1 MSTPTILI
9 PRAVKAYKWTEG
21 QIRSFPQLFPNAF
34 LPSTHWV
41 PAKIPFNAGANQA
54 ICRIYPRPDS
64 ECNAWARHKWFYYD
78 GTNTLPQVI
87 PLGVR
92 GGAWPYVWV
101 IMEAPTAAN
110 ATIGSVYQG
119 GLPSAQYNGYGDLVV
134 TPTGAFTSA
143 LFWVRGYGQ
152 DGDFIDIM
160 WTASTTSSI
169 EYFVFGNSATGLST
183 NAGTISE
190 PIDGFDTAFTPGKF
204 PNATLVLA
212 GGTYPISNT
221 PGTAQSFTR
230 GSTVMA
236 LMAYP
241 GEAPIIDIANSAAN
255 LAFGFPATA
264 ANPMEDI
271 FLQGLTLVGVSN
283 ANDNAAF
290 RHFWPG
296 SGTYRFTAHNLSFP
310 NVFPGQNAANNCA
323 PIYWSDPGFV
333 NSYSQYIFLKGNAE
347 TNRPPVSGHSYAIA
361 GMYGT
366 SLGLAEFNAVY
377 NAYTNHAFY
386 LKASNFQWTRRANAI
401 FNVGGTGYYC
411 LTSGNQLNDDGPSGY
426 IEDCYNL
433 QVNSGPYGASRLFT
447 DGANFAA
454 FNMAT
459 TSEWRYRNTLYG
471 AYSVSQGS
479 VNGPFTFENDAIEWT
494 AANTGPLYWFDSGV
508 GYVDTLP
515 YPSSVTISGTECQA
529 ASGVLDPNTYELTGT
544 YRTQYLGQRGCEVY

>member
-78 GTNTLPQVI
+78 GTNKLPQVI

-119 GLPSAQYNGYGDLVV
+119 GLPSAQYNGYGDLIV

-152 DGDFIDIM
+152 DGDFIDIT
-160 WTASTTSSI
+160 WTASTTSSL
-169 EYFVFGNSATGLST
+169 EYFVFGNAATGLST

-190 PIDGFDTAFTPGKF
+190 PIDGFDTAFTAGKF

-221 PGTAQSFTR
+221 AGTAQKFTSA
-230 GSTVMA
+230 STPMA

-241 GEAPIIDIANSAAN
+241 GDVPIINIANSADQWS
-255 LAFGFPATA
+255 FGFASPI
-264 ANPMEDI
+264 EDI
-271 FLQGLTLVGVSN
+271 FLQGVTLVGVAN
-283 ANDNAAF
+283 ANDNVAY

-296 SGTYRFTAHNLSFP
+296 SPTYRFVAHNLSFP
-310 NVFPGQNAANNCA
+310 NVFQGQNAANNSTC
-323 PIYWSDPGFV
+323 IYWSDPGLI
-333 NSYSQYIFLKGNAE
+333 NNYSQYIILKGNSE
-347 TNRPPVSGHSYAIA
+347 TNRQTDYGQSYGIFCA
-361 GMYGT
+361 YGT
-366 SLGLAEFNAVY
+366 SLGLAEFNSA
-377 NAYTNHAFY
+377 TNGEADQNLY
-386 LKASNFQWTRRANAI
+386 IKASNREWTIRAN
-401 FNVGGTGYYC
+401 VVQMSPRGGVVFST
-411 LTSGNQLNDDGPSGY
+411 GNQTNDDGPSGNN
-426 IEDCYNL
+426 EVCYNL
-433 QVNSGPYGASRLFT
+433 FINNAAGTAGAFT
-447 DGANFAA
+447 TRSNWAA
-454 FNMAT
+454 FNNADM
-459 TSEWRYRNTLYG
+459 SEWWYRNTVLGLMTTYPATDTG
-471 AYSVSQGS
+471 
-479 VNGPFTFENDAIEWT
+479 NGPYTFENNAVQYGTSYTSGLYYHTSTGNWVNT
-494 AANTGPLYWFDSGV
+494 APLPNGITNT
-508 GYVDTLP
+508 
-515 YPSSVTISGTECQA
+515 GTECQA